1 MLFAKI
7 ILSILPLVSL
17 INPKLQW
24 KITEVWKYKKNA
36 EPSTAYLVMIRISS
50 LITLIL
56 LWSLIPNK
64 F

>member
-24 KITEVWKYKKNA
+24 KITEVWKFKNG
-36 EPSTAYLVMIRISS
+36 EPSTFYLVITRITS
-50 LITLIL
+50 LITLIVI
-56 LWSLIPNK
+56 WILIPNK

>member
-1 MLFAKI
+1 MLFIKI
-7 ILSILPLVSL
+7 ILSILLLVSL

-24 KITEVWKYKKNA
+24 KITEGWKFKNV
-36 EPSTAYLVMIRISS
+36 EPSTAYLIITRIAS

-56 LWSLIPNK
+56 VWILIPNK

>member
-7 ILSILPLVSL
+7 ILSILLLVSL

-24 KITEVWKYKKNA
+24 KITETWKFKNA
-36 EPSTAYLVMIRISS
+36 EPSTAYLVITRISS
-50 LITLIL
+50 LITLIVI
-56 LWSLIPNK
+56 WVLIPNK